1 MEVDLKTSMWL
12 SGPVI
17 RYILQ
22 SANTNGVIIDIYS
35 TPAVERHIE
44 GVLCA
49 IAKAANIAM
58 TKCIAIEC
66 SSNHIRVFILLLVP
80 LQH

>member
-17 RYILQ
+17 RYMLQ

-35 TPAVERHIE
+35 TTAVERHIE

-49 IAKAANIAM
+49 IAKAANFAM

-66 SSNHIRVFILLLVP
+66 SSHIRIFILLLVP

>member
-1 MEVDLKTSMWL
+1 MEIDLKTSMWL

-17 RYILQ
+17 RYMLQ

-35 TPAVERHIE
+35 TPTVERHIE

-49 IAKAANIAM
+49 IAKAAN
-58 TKCIAIEC
+58 T
-66 SSNHIRVFILLLVP
+66 
-80 LQH
+80 Q